1 MKNKKFPELGL
12 MLETWRHRMHSNGR
26 TLTQRELCQLA
37 PMSPHTFLK
46 VKKGS
51 LRT

>member
-1 MKNKKFPELGL
+1 MKNKKFPELGQ
-12 MLETWRHRMHSNGR
+12 MLETWRHRVHSNGR